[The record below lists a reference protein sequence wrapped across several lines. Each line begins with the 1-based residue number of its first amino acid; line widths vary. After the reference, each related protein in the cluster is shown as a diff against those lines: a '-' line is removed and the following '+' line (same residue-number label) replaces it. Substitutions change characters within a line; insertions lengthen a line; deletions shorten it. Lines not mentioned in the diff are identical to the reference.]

1 MNQRRRMFKA
11 LGGLCVAMTGT
22 AAGLAWMDPSIPE
35 IETELSAVELSQ
47 WADAVVAEDV
57 QLISQAWRE
66 VEILADES
74 ASGATMLAASSA
86 PPPAHFH
93 VDQLGRLSRVSYWD
107 QQTPVFGDA
116 YTIRI
121 LVSFPGETRRV
132 SRRQWAS
139 VQALVHAIETTGV
152 AAYHPVPVRVGFDLT
167 ERPAT
172 PPVRLG
178 LVSQASAPGLR

>member
-1 MNQRRRMFKA
+1 MFKA

-22 AAGLAWMDPSIPE
+22 AAGLAWMDPSIAE
-35 IETELSAVELSQ
+35 FENELSPIELSQ

-57 QLISQAWRE
+57 QLIARGWRE
-66 VEILADES
+66 IEIIADES
-74 ASGATMLAASSA
+74 SAGGTMLAAASA

-93 VDQLGRLSRVSYWD
+93 VDPLGRLSRVVYWD
-107 QQTPVFGDA
+107 QQAPVIEDC

-121 LVSFPGETRRV
+121 LVAFPRETQRV

-139 VQALVHAIETTGV
+139 VQALVRSIETTGV
-152 AAYHPVPVRVGFDLT
+152 AAYHPVPVRVGFDLA
-167 ERPAT
+167 ERPAN

-178 LVSQASAPGLR
+178 LVSQATALRPG

>member
-1 MNQRRRMFKA
+1 MFKT

-22 AAGLAWMDPSIPE
+22 AAGLAWMDPSIAE
-35 IETELSAVELSQ
+35 IETELSPVELSQ

-57 QLISQAWRE
+57 QLIARGWRE
-66 VEILADES
+66 VEIVADES
-74 ASGATMLAASSA
+74 SSSGTMLAAASA

-107 QQTPVFGDA
+107 QQTPVIGDN

-121 LVSFPGETRRV
+121 LVSFPRETQRV
-132 SRRQWAS
+132 SRRQWSS
-139 VQALVHAIETTGV
+139 VQALVHSIETTGV
-152 AAYHPVPVRVGFDLT
+152 AAYDPVPVRVGFDLA
-167 ERPAT
+167 EQPAS

-178 LVSQASAPGLR
+178 LVSQASAFRPG